1 MVNLDNK
8 VGLKIMKVIELKK
21 RNNGAYYMYILHRTN
36 MIFDRQGFTPKT
48 IMICPIEYIVL
59 ICM

>member
-1 MVNLDNK
+1 MVNIDNK
-8 VGLKIMKVIELKK
+8 VGLKKMKVIELKK
-21 RNNGAYYMYILHRTN
+21 RNNGDPFLLYVHRTN

-48 IMICPIEYIVL
+48 IMICPIESIVL